1 MPDLE
6 KFGRYEI
13 SRDSNGKPIELYQ
26 ARGETVCLAYDTG
39 KRNLVELHLLQ
50 KPTKFTAFEHHCFFE
65 RFRLVRALRGNAGFS
80 SLLKGDSLNGSLFYT
95 ANINNG
101 EPITEYVRRMG
112 PIPVETA
119 LGLAVD
125 LSERLTRL
133 SNNYQRVLSS
143 ISLNNAMLTVGEG
156 GNLTIQI
163 VDFGLA
169 CEEPDP
175 SLGDSSLVRE
185 FAWTLL
191 TMMTGQE
198 RPADGETGAKIKLS
212 GLPLALRRLIKDLLT
227 GAVSGPLKLSALD
240 EALQEAFKSVQRSFL
255 ARTQRRHLVV
265 SSKFYPRT
273 TLERHLIPDPALPTE
288 LTERFRDDE
297 RAFGPKDPFRRH
309 LVESDTGDRVGMQI
323 LPPFRIIS
331 SQHYTPIPPQLDEA
345 DMAQFP
351 HLMDVFEGW
360 ESNTAI
366 YLAEE
371 NWPGFPLPYLL
382 RIKGRLKPV
391 EALVLL
397 RQVVHGLNQAT
408 ECGIDVRQL
417 RPRDFQ
423 VCFQQRT
430 TQADLRQLLERRI
443 EMWPTFV
450 VKLRTHA
457 AMRALIQPESEIE
470 SAIVD
475 LKQGHPELLH
485 QRFIALA
492 IELLTGRTGELPRES
507 LSDGLFSLF
516 ESCGR
521 KIRENDPVQTPAEL
535 VAAFAA
541 GIEDAPEEPAFS
553 SYLWAGAPNGKV
565 VTDAESAKSSH
576 PDEDEKEVPETV
588 AIGIKRR
595 AFYKGELIDEESGEI
610 IPAAPLDEEPAML
623 WARGEMDYR
632 YEPPLGVGEAM
643 LAAAAEREA
652 ETEATQEASEVKL
665 ELPDEIAAESPEADP
680 KTIPFKK
687 TEELEPE
694 TDRADTPTAPL
705 GRRIASTTSLV
716 AQVAAILL
724 IPLFIFIGIPE
735 SNRKGQKS
743 SQIQSTDQPVEDS
756 AKVNKPITVLIT
768 STKNLLTAMTR

>member
-13 SRDSNGKPIELYQ
+13 SRDSSGKPIELYQ
-26 ARGETVCLAYDTG
+26 ARGETICLAYDTG
-39 KRNLVELHLLQ
+39 KRSLIELHLLQ
-50 KPTKFTAFEHHCFFE
+50 KPAQFTSFEHHCFFE
-65 RFRLVRALRGNAGFS
+65 RFRMVRALRGDAGFS
-80 SLLKGDSLNGSLFYT
+80 AVLKGDTLNGNLFYT

-101 EPITEYVRRMG
+101 EPIAEYVRRMG

-125 LSERLTRL
+125 LSERLSKLT
-133 SNNYQRVLSS
+133 SKFQRVLSS
-143 ISLNNAMLTVGEG
+143 ISLNNAMLMVGEG
-156 GNLTIQI
+156 GNLTIRV

-169 CEEPDP
+169 TEEPDP
-175 SLGDSSLVRE
+175 SLGDSRLVRE
-185 FAWTLL
+185 FAWMLL

-198 RPADGETGAKIKLS
+198 RPADGDTDSKIKLG

-227 GAVSGPLKLSALD
+227 GSVSGPLTLTSLD
-240 EALQEAFKSVQRSFL
+240 SALQEAFKSVQRSFL

-273 TLERHLIPDPALPTE
+273 TLERHLIPDPAFPTE
-288 LTERFRDDE
+288 LSDRFRDDE

-309 LVESDTGDRVGMQI
+309 LVEPDTGDRVGMQI

-345 DMAQFP
+345 DMAQYP

-360 ESNTAI
+360 ESNSAI

-371 NWPGFPLPYLL
+371 NWPGFTLPYLL

-397 RQVVHGLNQAT
+397 RQVVHGLNQAAK
-408 ECGIDVRQL
+408 CGIDVRQV

-457 AMRALIQPESEIE
+457 AIRALIQPESEIE

-475 LKQGHPELLH
+475 LKQSHPELLH

-492 IELLTGRTGELPRES
+492 IELLTGKTGELPRES
-507 LSDGLFSLF
+507 LPDGLFSLF
-516 ESCGR
+516 EKCGR
-521 KIRENDPVQTPAEL
+521 DIRENQPVLAPSEL
-535 VAAFAA
+535 VEAFATSV
-541 GIEDAPEEPAFS
+541 EDAPEEPAFR

-565 VTDAESAKSSH
+565 VETPDSNSAKT
-576 PDEDEKEVPETV
+576 PDEQEQDIPETV

-595 AFYKGELIDEESGEI
+595 AFYKGELVDEESGQV
-610 IPAAPLDEEPAML
+610 IPAAIEEGSSIL
-623 WARGEMDYR
+623 FWDGKEFESRFD
-632 YEPPLGVGEAM
+632 PPLGVGEAM
-643 LAAAAEREA
+643 LAAAAQQDGEPNDELTAEVVLSAA
-652 ETEATQEASEVKL
+652 ETIAE
-665 ELPDEIAAESPEADP
+665 PDDAP
-680 KTIPFKK
+680 KTVAFRKDQDLNP
-687 TEELEPE
+687 EVEPPKV
-694 TDRADTPTAPL
+694 AKAPL
-705 GRRIASTTSLV
+705 GRRLASATALV

-724 IPLFIFIGIPE
+724 IPLFIFVGIPDSDSKERHPSQVE
-735 SNRKGQKS
+735 S
-743 SQIQSTDQPVEDS
+743 TEPAVEE
-756 AKVNKPITVLIT
+756 AEKRHQPITALII
-768 STKNLLTAMTR
+768 STRNLLAAMSK